1 MRYRGIEKSRFKD
14 MFFVKR
20 KGFHFLLNN
29 EGGGGVVMI
38 MFSGQRE

>member
-1 MRYRGIEKSRFKD
+1 

-29 EGGGGVVMI
+29 KGGGGVVMI
-38 MFSGQRE
+38 MFSGQ